1 VYVTAAVVLL
11 RYTTGYGIDE
21 AIAKGMTEMGD
32 LYREQGQQLYSKDF
46 VTRYAYILAAHLAA

>member
-1 VYVTAAVVLL
+1 VTASAAVQ
-11 RYTTGYGIDE
+11 TTGYGIDE

-46 VTRYAYILAAHLAA
+46 VTRYVTVKSTAYTPA

>member
-1 VYVTAAVVLL
+1 VIAAAVAAAAS
-11 RYTTGYGIDE
+11 GYGIDE

-46 VTRYAYILAAHLAA
+46 VTRYVICHI